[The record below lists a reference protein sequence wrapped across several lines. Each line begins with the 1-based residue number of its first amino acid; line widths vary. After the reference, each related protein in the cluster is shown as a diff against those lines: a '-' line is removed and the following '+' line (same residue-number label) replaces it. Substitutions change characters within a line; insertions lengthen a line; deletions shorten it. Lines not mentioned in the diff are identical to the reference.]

1 MAVKNEIEQVK
12 KFHKDRI
19 REFAQDEM
27 GIDMYA
33 HYFLGGDRYKRARC
47 YGDLF
52 AYIYHQP
59 VDSYS
64 LAIVPLKFTRNLG
77 YFNYV
82 SLFKELNKMYGH
94 YFKIGKYYS
103 GYKYTRLVH
112 IHPIK
117 NPQWKSL
124 WWGGLYTMYLL
135 LRKINAHYYDYWG
148 DYFKEYPRKKGI
160 STWKDVITISE
171 TEFGDDGYY
180 LHDGLFKLCWKKDKV
195 GMNDWIDNYLNML
208 NDVFGKGMIGD
219 NSKLV
224 MGPTTYNTTM
234 INGLLRFWESAK

>member
-33 HYFLGGDRYKRARC
+33 YYFLGGDRYKRARC

-52 AYIYHQP
+52 TYIQSQP

-112 IHPIK
+112 INPIK

-135 LRKINAHYYDYWG
+135 LRKINAQYYDYWR
-148 DYFKEYPRKKGI
+148 DYFKDYPRKKGI

-171 TEFGDDGYY
+171 TKFGDDDYY
-180 LHDGLFKLCWKKDKV
+180 LHDELFKICWNKQGGID
-195 GMNDWIDNYLNML
+195 DWIDNYLNML
-208 NDVFGKGMIGD
+208 NGVFGKGMIGD
-219 NSKLV
+219 NDKLV
-224 MGPTTYNTTM
+224 MGPAIYNTNM